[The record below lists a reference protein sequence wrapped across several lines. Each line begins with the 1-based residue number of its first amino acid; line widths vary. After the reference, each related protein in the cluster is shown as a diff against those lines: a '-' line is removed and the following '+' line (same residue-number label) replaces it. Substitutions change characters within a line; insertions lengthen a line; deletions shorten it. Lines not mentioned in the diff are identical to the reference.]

1 MNEAVKTMIER
12 LHARLDDLS
21 VVVDGV
27 PYELAGYDKK
37 LDKIDDQIYLI
48 ECEIEKKTAK
58 SVPLEPVSEAES
70 AAFDNATQAKD
81 PKRTAAA
88 RALHL
93 SLKTKRTRRRK
104 RDSLPILRKRR
115 SQEQRR
121 SSTPSTRRVRRS
133 WASSLKPLAISKRR
147 SRAIL
152 SRSAVSAQ
160 LGEQDKKRPKR
171 S

>member
-1 MNEAVKTMIER
+1 M
-12 LHARLDDLS
+12 LDWTILP

-58 SVPLEPVSEAES
+58 SVPLEACEAKQSRLRSTMQRKQRTLS
-70 AAFDNATQAKD
+70 ARQQL
-81 PKRTAAA
+81 

-93 SLKTKRTRRRK
+93 SLKTKRTKKRK

-121 SSTPSTRRVRRS
+121 SSIPSIRRARRS

>member
-70 AAFDNATQAKD
+70 AAFDHATQAKE
-81 PKRTAAA
+81 PKRATPDLSSASEPEEEEAAEKKEEGFLTDSA
-88 RALHL
+88 KETIAGATKKLNSFYKEGKEVMGEFSEAFGDIKDALP
-93 SLKTKRTRRRK
+93 SNPFK
-104 RDSLPILRKRR
+104 KRR
-115 SQEQRR
+115 
-121 SSTPSTRRVRRS
+121 
-133 WASSLKPLAISKRR
+133 
-147 SRAIL
+147 
-152 SRSAVSAQ
+152 
-160 LGEQDKKRPKR
+160 
-171 S
+171 

>member
-88 RALHL
+88 SSPASESEDEADEKKEEGFLTDSAKETIAGATKNLNSFYKEGKEVMGEFSEAFGDIKEALPGNPF
-93 SLKTKRTRRRK
+93 K
-104 RDSLPILRKRR
+104 KRR
-115 SQEQRR
+115 
-121 SSTPSTRRVRRS
+121 
-133 WASSLKPLAISKRR
+133 
-147 SRAIL
+147 
-152 SRSAVSAQ
+152 
-160 LGEQDKKRPKR
+160 
-171 S
+171 

>member
-70 AAFDNATQAKD
+70 AAFDNAKD

-88 RALHL
+88 SSPA
-93 SLKTKRTRRRK
+93 SE
-104 RDSLPILRKRR
+104 SERR
-115 SQEQRR
+115 SGREEGRRIPYRFCERDDRR
-121 SSTPSTRRVRRS
+121 SNEE
-133 WASSLKPLAISKRR
+133 
-147 SRAIL
+147 
-152 SRSAVSAQ
+152 AQ
-160 LGEQDKKRPKR
+160 LLLQGG
-171 S
+171 

>member
-88 RALHL
+88 
-93 SLKTKRTRRRK
+93 
-104 RDSLPILRKRR
+104 
-115 SQEQRR
+115 
-121 SSTPSTRRVRRS
+121 SSP
-133 WASSLKPLAISKRR
+133 ASESEDEAD
-147 SRAIL
+147 
-152 SRSAVSAQ
+152 
-160 LGEQDKKRPKR
+160 EM
-171 S
+171 

>member
-81 PKRTAAA
+81 SKRTTAASSSVSESEEDEA
-88 RALHL
+88 DEKKEEGFLTDSAKETIAGATKKLNSFYKEGKEVMGEFSEAFGDIKEALPGNPF
-93 SLKTKRTRRRK
+93 K
-104 RDSLPILRKRR
+104 KRR
-115 SQEQRR
+115 
-121 SSTPSTRRVRRS
+121 
-133 WASSLKPLAISKRR
+133 
-147 SRAIL
+147 
-152 SRSAVSAQ
+152 
-160 LGEQDKKRPKR
+160 
-171 S
+171 